1 MPKKQ
6 PASDTK
12 PTSPIPTLNSVTL
25 SPRGVA
31 RIKSGH
37 PWVYRSDIAVADG
50 VPPGAMVRVAD
61 HRGQFLGTALYSSSS
76 QIAIRMIAGPD
87 APVDDL
93 HTLIAERIRA
103 AIAYRRQLV
112 SDTDAYRLVFSEADF
127 LPGLIIDKYNDVV
140 SVQIL
145 TQAMDAEPVRGAIVA
160 TLVEDLSPAGIVER
174 VDPRIRDLEQLPARE
189 SGLLWGKKSSTIIA
203 MNAAR
208 NASAAEAGNA
218 GAALTAAL
226 KRSAIPRQDHS
237 ADETS
242 MDVASHESATERRIR
257 FHYDAL
263 EGQKT
268 GAFLDQRENYA
279 AAARYAH
286 GDALDVFCYQG
297 GFALHLAP
305 RCSSVTGVDSSRPAL
320 EMAEKNAAL
329 NGQILN
335 GKEMEW
341 IEANAFD
348 LLRDYA
354 GGSRDT
360 GRHAR
365 RKYDT
370 IVLDPPAFAKTKRDL
385 DKARSGYKELN
396 LRALK
401 MLAPGGIL
409 VTCSC
414 SFHVSAA
421 DFLEMVADAA
431 RDAHKSLRLLETRT
445 QAKDHPILLNVPE
458 TSYLKCLIFS
468 VSS

>member
-1 MPKKQ
+1 MPKKSSRSA
-6 PASDTK
+6 PVETARVKTV
-12 PTSPIPTLNSVTL
+12 TSPVQEERSSVQTLPNVTL
-25 SPRGVA
+25 SPRGA
-31 RIKSGH
+31 TRINAGH
-37 PWVYRSDIAVADG
+37 PWVYRSDIASADG

-87 APVDDL
+87 AEVPDL
-93 HTLIAERIRA
+93 PTLIAKRIRA
-103 AIAYRRQLV
+103 AIAYRQPLV

-145 TQAMDAEPVRGAIVA
+145 TQAMDTESVRGAIIA
-160 TLVEDLSPAGIVER
+160 TLVEDLHPAGIVER
-174 VDPRIRDLEQLPARE
+174 VDPRIRDLEQLPPRE

-203 MNAAR
+203 MNATDTTVPESR
-208 NASAAEAGNA
+208 KPEAES
-218 GAALTAAL
+218 L
-226 KRSAIPRQDHS
+226 S
-237 ADETS
+237 
-242 MDVASHESATERRIR
+242 VR

-297 GFALHLAP
+297 GFALHLAAKCP
-305 RCSSVTGVDSSRPAL
+305 TVTGVDSSRPAL
-320 EMAEKNAAL
+320 EMADKNATL
-329 NGQILN
+329 NGQLLN
-335 GKEMEW
+335 GKEIEW

-365 RKYDT
+365 KTYDT
-370 IVLDPPAFAKTKRDL
+370 IILDPPAFAKTKRDL

-421 DFLEMVADAA
+421 DLLEVVAAA
-431 RDAHKSLRLLETRT
+431 ALDAHKTLRLLESRT

-458 TSYLKCLIFS
+458 TGYLKCLIFS
-468 VSS
+468 VSN